1 MGHEYVSG
9 VRDFASEPKK
19 RVKTTN
25 LSLAAKR
32 RRKLPISMVTAYT
45 TPSALHVDRA
55 EIDILLVG
63 DSLAMVELGMETTQ
77 GVGMDEMI
85 HHCKAVSRGAKYCMM
100 VGDMPFGS
108 YEVNDDEALKNA
120 YRFVKE
126 GGMDAVKLEGCR
138 PNTVKKIVDGGVAV
152 MGHVGL
158 TPQAI
163 SVIGGFRAQGR
174 TAVKA
179 RQLVDEA
186 LALQDAGCFAI
197 VLECVPEPVARA
209 VTNALT
215 IPTIGIGAG
224 NGTTGQ
230 VLVYHDMLGMTSHPH
245 HKQFVPKFC
254 KMYADIGET
263 IRKGLEEF
271 KREVEAGEFPSE
283 EFSPYKMGK
292 EELEVFNKM
301 MEKDKE
307 ERERKRGKTEKDL
320 IDKDEYE
327 VLKLYGDK

>member
-1 MGHEYVSG
+1 MPTNCRRFSSISNESKV
-9 VRDFASEPKK
+9 

-32 RRKLPISMVTAYT
+32 RRNEPISMVTAYT

-85 HHCKAVSRGAKYCMM
+85 HHCKAVSRGASYCMT

-108 YEVNDDEALKNA
+108 YEVNDDDALRNA

-138 PNTVKKIVDGGVAV
+138 PDTVAKIVDGGVAV

-186 LALQDAGCFAI
+186 LMLQDAGCFAI

-224 NGTTGQ
+224 SGTSGQ

-254 KMYADIGET
+254 KMYADIGKT
-263 IRKGLEEF
+263 IKKGLEEF
-271 KREVEAGEFPSE
+271 KREVEEGKFPSE
-283 EFSPYKMGK
+283 EFSPYKMGE
-292 EELEVFNKM
+292 EELELFNKM
-301 MEKDKE
+301 MMEDE
-307 ERERKRGKTEKDL
+307 AEREEKRGRTEKDL
-320 IDKDEYE
+320 REKDEYE

>member
-1 MGHEYVSG
+1 M
-9 VRDFASEPKK
+9 
-19 RVKTTN
+19 TN

-32 RRKLPISMVTAYT
+32 RRSEPISMVTAYT

-108 YEVNDDEALKNA
+108 YEVNDDDALRNA

-138 PNTVKKIVDGGVAV
+138 PETVKKIVDGGVAV

-179 RQLVDEA
+179 RQLVDDA
-186 LALQDAGCFAI
+186 LKLQDAGCFAI

-224 NGTTGQ
+224 SGTTGQ

-254 KMYADIGET
+254 KQYADIGET
-263 IRKGLEEF
+263 IRKGLEDF
-271 KREVEAGEFPSE
+271 KREVEEGEFPSS
-283 EFSPYKMGK
+283 EFSPYVMGE
-292 EELEVFNKM
+292 EELETFNKM
-301 MEKDKE
+301 MLEDE
-307 ERERKRGKTEKDL
+307 AEREEKKGRTEKNL
-320 IDKDEYE
+320 RDKDEYE

>member
-1 MGHEYVSG
+1 
-9 VRDFASEPKK
+9 
-19 RVKTTN
+19 
-25 LSLAAKR
+25 
-32 RRKLPISMVTAYT
+32 MVTAYT

-108 YEVNDDEALKNA
+108 YEVNDDDALRNA

-138 PNTVKKIVDGGVAV
+138 PETVKKIVDGGVAV

-179 RQLVDEA
+179 RQLVDDA
-186 LALQDAGCFAI
+186 LKLQDAGCFAI

-209 VTNALT
+209 
-215 IPTIGIGAG
+215 
-224 NGTTGQ
+224 
-230 VLVYHDMLGMTSHPH
+230 
-245 HKQFVPKFC
+245 
-254 KMYADIGET
+254 GE
-263 IRKGLEEF
+263 G
-271 KREVEAGEFPSE
+271 G
-283 EFSPYKMGK
+283 G
-292 EELEVFNKM
+292 
-301 MEKDKE
+301 
-307 ERERKRGKTEKDL
+307 
-320 IDKDEYE
+320 
-327 VLKLYGDK
+327 